1 MMAIEEYEKLM
12 ERYEFLTG
20 QKEEVIGSIMLLEEA
35 ISEIEE
41 TSREKFLATFHVIN
55 KNFQELFPVL
65 FPTGEAKLE
74 LERSR
79 RWRRFE
85 CGCRDHGTYAR

>member
-1 MMAIEEYEKLM
+1 MKSKIDGLGAINMMAIEEYEQLM

-41 TSREKFLATFHVIN
+41 TSKEKFLATFHVVN
-55 KNFQELFPVL
+55 ENFQELFPVL
-65 FPTGEAKLE
+65 FPTKLN
-74 LERSR
+74 
-79 RWRRFE
+79 
-85 CGCRDHGTYAR
+85 

>member
-1 MMAIEEYEKLM
+1 MMAIEEYEQLM

-41 TSREKFLATFHVIN
+41 TSRRN
-55 KNFQELFPVL
+55 
-65 FPTGEAKLE
+65 
-74 LERSR
+74 S
-79 RWRRFE
+79 
-85 CGCRDHGTYAR
+85 